1 MATAAATATASEQ
14 GQYLTFYLGGEEYA
28 IGILGVKEILE
39 YPTVTTVPQTP
50 PWIRGVINLRGAVV
64 PVVDLAVKFGLPSS
78 PVTKRTCVVI
88 VETTLEATR
97 AVMGIQVDAVSQ
109 VMDLAPEAIQPAPAF
124 GTQVRVDFLQ
134 GMATV
139 GPKFVLLL
147 DVDKVLSASELLA
160 SAKAADTAAGGGE
173 AEGAS

>member
-1 MATAAATATASEQ
+1 METAAASEQ

-64 PVVDLAVKFGLPSS
+64 PVVDLSVKFGLPPS

-88 VETTLEATR
+88 VETTLDATR

-124 GTQVRVDFLQ
+124 GTQVRVDFLR
-134 GMATV
+134 GMATL
-139 GPKFVLLL
+139 GAKFVLLL
-147 DVDKVLSASELLA
+147 DVDRVLSAAEVLA
-160 SAKAADTAAGGGE
+160 GQALATSAAGTAA
-173 AEGAS
+173 A

>member
-1 MATAAATATASEQ
+1 MGAGTAETEQ

-64 PVVDLAVKFGLPSS
+64 PVVDLSVKFGLPPR

-88 VETTLEATR
+88 VETTLDATR

-124 GTQVRVDFLQ
+124 GTQVRVDFLR

-139 GPKFVLLL
+139 GKKFVLLL
-147 DVDKVLSASELLA
+147 DADRVLSAADLLR
-160 SAKAADTAAGGGE
+160 AAQV
-173 AEGAS
+173 AETR